1 MQFPTIEHET
11 IIGLDKMAS
20 ETIFA
25 LSTAPGQAGVA
36 VIRISGSTAKLV
48 LEKMSSSFPE
58 PRVAALIKLF
68 NPEDK
73 AELDRC
79 LALWFPGPSSFTGED
94 VVELHLHGG
103 RAVVDGTI
111 EALAKLPDF
120 RPAEAGEFTRRAFD
134 NDKLDLTEVE
144 GLSDLIAAETEAQRK
159 QAIRQMDGELS
170 KLVEGW
176 RDRLVRMLAYLEAEI
191 DFPDE
196 ELEEGI
202 SAQVKHNIEQLIKDI
217 KHHLSD
223 NHRGERLRNG
233 IKIAIV
239 GPPNAG
245 KSSLL
250 NALARREVAIVSD
263 VAGTTRDIIE
273 VHLDLSGYPVIVSD
287 TAGLREIE
295 ENTTDGI
302 ELEGIRRAKQN
313 AESADLCLAVF
324 DIADRDN
331 FDTETLKLLNS
342 ENSFVALNKN
352 DINQADQT
360 IPSSVSGFD
369 ITKISTKSSDGLD
382 ILLEKLNS
390 WVVSNIGQ
398 SGSSSGITRQRHR
411 SALLECLD
419 SLGRSL
425 ETDLPELCAEDLRLS
440 TRYLGRITGKVDVE
454 ELLDVIFR
462 DFCIGK

>member
-1 MQFPTIEHET
+1 
-11 IIGLDKMAS
+11 MAS

-25 LSTAPGQAGVA
+25 LSTVPGQAGVA
-36 VIRISGSTAKLV
+36 VIRISGSKAKVV
-48 LEKMSSSFPE
+48 LEEMSSSFPE

-68 NPEDK
+68 DPEDR

-79 LALWFPGPSSFTGED
+79 LALWFPGPGSFTGED

-111 EALAKLPDF
+111 EALAKLPNF

-134 NDKLDLTEVE
+134 NDKLDLTKVE

-202 SAQVKHNIEQLIKDI
+202 SNQVKHNIEQLKSDI
-217 KHHLSD
+217 KHHLDDS
-223 NHRGERLRNG
+223 HRGERLRNG

-302 ELEGIRRAKQN
+302 ELEGIRRAKLH

-324 DIADRDN
+324 DIEDRDN
-331 FDTETLKLLNS
+331 FDHETLKLLDKTSSFVVINKCDKIE
-342 ENSFVALNKN
+342 ENSS
-352 DINQADQT
+352 
-360 IPSSVSGFD
+360 IPVSNFD
-369 ITKISTKSSDGLD
+369 VTKISTKSGEGIDS
-382 ILLEKLNS
+382 LLEKLNT
-390 WVVSNIGQ
+390 WVISNMGQ

-411 SALLECLD
+411 SALIECLD

-425 ETDLPELCAEDLRLS
+425 ETDLPELCAEDLRLA

>member
-1 MQFPTIEHET
+1 
-11 IIGLDKMAS
+11 MAS

-36 VIRISGSTAKLV
+36 VIRISGSKAKVV
-48 LEKMSSSFPE
+48 LEEMSSSFPE

-68 NPEDK
+68 DPEDK

-79 LALWFPGPSSFTGED
+79 LALWFPGPGSFTGED

-111 EALAKLPDF
+111 EALAKLPNF

-202 SAQVKHNIEQLIKDI
+202 STQVKHNIEQLKSDI
-217 KHHLSD
+217 KHHLDDS
-223 NHRGERLRNG
+223 HRGERLRNG

-302 ELEGIRRAKQN
+302 ELEGIRRAKLH

-324 DIADRDN
+324 DIEDRDN
-331 FDTETLKLLNS
+331 FDQETLKLLDKTSNFVVINKCDKTE
-342 ENSFVALNKN
+342 ENPS
-352 DINQADQT
+352 
-360 IPSSVSGFD
+360 IPVSDFD
-369 ITKISTKSSDGLD
+369 VTKISTKSGEGIDS
-382 ILLEKLNS
+382 LLEKLNT
-390 WVVSNIGQ
+390 WVISNMGQ

-411 SALLECLD
+411 SALIECLD

-425 ETDLPELCAEDLRLS
+425 ETDLPELCAEDLRLA

>member
-1 MQFPTIEHET
+1 MT
-11 IIGLDKMAS
+11 S

-36 VIRISGSTAKLV
+36 VIRISGSKARVV
-48 LEKMSSSFPE
+48 LQEMSSSFPE
-58 PRVAALIKLF
+58 PRVAALVKLF
-68 NPEDK
+68 DPKDK

-79 LALWFPGPSSFTGED
+79 LALWFPGPGSFTGED

-111 EALAKLPDF
+111 EALAKLFDF

-170 KLVEGW
+170 KLVEAW
-176 RDRLVRMLAYLEAEI
+176 RDRLVRMLAYMEAEI

-202 SAQVKHNIEQLIKDI
+202 SDQVKHNIEQLKADI
-217 KHHLSD
+217 KHHLDDS
-223 NHRGERLRNG
+223 HRGERLRNG

-250 NALARREVAIVSD
+250 NVLARREVAIVSD

-302 ELEGIRRAKQN
+302 EFEGIRRAKLH
-313 AESADLCLAVF
+313 AESADLCLAIF
-324 DIADRDN
+324 DIEDSDN
-331 FDTETLKLLNS
+331 LDQETLRLLNS
-342 ENSFVALNKN
+342 ANSFVAINKC
-352 DINQADQT
+352 DKREEDQP
-360 IPSSVSGFD
+360 IPESLSGFD
-369 ITKISTKSSDGLD
+369 ISKISTKSGEGIDS
-382 ILLEKLNS
+382 LLEKLNT
-390 WVVSNIGQ
+390 WVVANMGL

-411 SALLECLD
+411 LALQECLD

-425 ETDLPELCAEDLRLS
+425 ETDLPELCAEDLRLA

>member
-1 MQFPTIEHET
+1 MT
-11 IIGLDKMAS
+11 S

-36 VIRISGSTAKLV
+36 VIRISGSKARFV
-48 LEKMSSSFPE
+48 LQEMSSSFPE
-58 PRVAALIKLF
+58 PRIAALIKLF
-68 NPEDK
+68 DPEDK

-79 LALWFPGPSSFTGED
+79 LALWFPGPGSFTGED

-111 EALAKLPDF
+111 EALAKLPGF

-202 SAQVKHNIEQLIKDI
+202 SDQVKHKIEELREDI
-217 KHHLSD
+217 RHHLDDS
-223 NHRGERLRNG
+223 HRGERLRNG

-250 NALARREVAIVSD
+250 NVLARREVAIVSD

-302 ELEGIRRAKQN
+302 ELEGIRRAKLH

-324 DIADRDN
+324 DIEDSDN
-331 FDTETLKLLNS
+331 FDQETLRLLS
-342 ENSFVALNKN
+342 STSSFVAINKCDKTDDN
-352 DINQADQT
+352 EIT
-360 IPSSVSGFD
+360 PVSLSDFD
-369 ITKISTKSSDGLD
+369 VTKISTKTGEGIDA
-382 ILLEKLNS
+382 LLEKLNT
-390 WVVSNIGQ
+390 WVVANMGL

-411 SALLECLD
+411 SALQECLD

-425 ETDLPELCAEDLRLS
+425 ETDLPELCAEDLRLA

>member
-1 MQFPTIEHET
+1 MT
-11 IIGLDKMAS
+11 S

-36 VIRISGSTAKLV
+36 VIRISGSKARFV
-48 LEKMSSSFPE
+48 LQEMSSSFPE
-58 PRVAALIKLF
+58 PRIAALIKLF
-68 NPEDK
+68 DPEDK

-79 LALWFPGPSSFTGED
+79 LALWFPGPGSFTGED

-111 EALAKLPDF
+111 EALAKLPGF

-170 KLVEGW
+170 KLIEVW

-202 SAQVKHNIEQLIKDI
+202 SDQVKHKIEDLREDI
-217 KHHLSD
+217 RHHLDDS
-223 NHRGERLRNG
+223 HRGERLRNG

-250 NALARREVAIVSD
+250 NVLARREVAIVSD

-302 ELEGIRRAKQN
+302 ELEGIRRAKLH

-324 DIADRDN
+324 DIEDSNN
-331 FDTETLKLLNS
+331 FDQETLRLLS
-342 ENSFVALNKN
+342 STSSFVAINKCDKAEDN
-352 DINQADQT
+352 ETA
-360 IPSSVSGFD
+360 PVSLSDFD
-369 ITKISTKSSDGLD
+369 VTKISTKTGEGIDA
-382 ILLEKLNS
+382 LLEKLNT
-390 WVVSNIGQ
+390 WVVANMGL

-411 SALLECLD
+411 SALQECLD

-425 ETDLPELCAEDLRLS
+425 ETDLPELCAEDLRLA

>member
-1 MQFPTIEHET
+1 
-11 IIGLDKMAS
+11 MAS

-36 VIRISGSTAKLV
+36 VIRISGSKAKVV
-48 LEKMSSSFPE
+48 LEEMSSSFPE

-68 NPEDK
+68 DPEDK

-79 LALWFPGPSSFTGED
+79 LALWFPGPGSFTGED

-111 EALAKLPDF
+111 EALAKLPNF

-202 SAQVKHNIEQLIKDI
+202 LTQVKHNIEQLKSDI
-217 KHHLSD
+217 KHHLDDS
-223 NHRGERLRNG
+223 HRGERLRNG

-302 ELEGIRRAKQN
+302 ELEGIRRAKLH

-324 DIADRDN
+324 DIVDRDN
-331 FDTETLKLLNS
+331 FDQETLKLLDKTSSFVVINKCDKTE
-342 ENSFVALNKN
+342 ENSS
-352 DINQADQT
+352 
-360 IPSSVSGFD
+360 IPVSDFD
-369 ITKISTKSSDGLD
+369 VTKISTRSGEGIDS
-382 ILLEKLNS
+382 LLEKLNT
-390 WVVSNIGQ
+390 WVISNMGQ

-411 SALLECLD
+411 SALIECLD

-425 ETDLPELCAEDLRLS
+425 ETDLPELCAEDLRLA
-440 TRYLGRITGKVDVE
+440 TRSLGRITGKVDVE

>member
-1 MQFPTIEHET
+1 MT
-11 IIGLDKMAS
+11 S

-36 VIRISGSTAKLV
+36 VIRISGSKARFV
-48 LEKMSSSFPE
+48 LQEMSSSFPE
-58 PRVAALIKLF
+58 PRIAALIKLF
-68 NPEDK
+68 DPEDK

-79 LALWFPGPSSFTGED
+79 LALWFPGPGSFTGED

-111 EALAKLPDF
+111 EALAKLPGF

-202 SAQVKHNIEQLIKDI
+202 SDQVKHKIEELREDI
-217 KHHLSD
+217 RHHLDDS
-223 NHRGERLRNG
+223 HRGERLRNG

-250 NALARREVAIVSD
+250 NVLARREVAIVSD

-302 ELEGIRRAKQN
+302 ELEGIRRAKLH

-324 DIADRDN
+324 DIEDSNN
-331 FDTETLKLLNS
+331 FDHETLRLLS
-342 ENSFVALNKN
+342 STSSFVAINKCDKTDDN
-352 DINQADQT
+352 EIT
-360 IPSSVSGFD
+360 PVSLSDFD
-369 ITKISTKSSDGLD
+369 VTKISTKTGEGIDA
-382 ILLEKLNS
+382 LLEKLNT
-390 WVVSNIGQ
+390 WVVANMGL

-411 SALLECLD
+411 SALQECLD

-425 ETDLPELCAEDLRLS
+425 ETDLPELCAEDLRLA
-440 TRYLGRITGKVDVE
+440 TRNLGRITGKVDVE

>member
-1 MQFPTIEHET
+1 
-11 IIGLDKMAS
+11 MAS
-20 ETIFA
+20 DTIFA

-36 VIRISGSTAKLV
+36 VIRISGSNAKAV

-68 NPEDK
+68 DPEDK

-79 LALWFPGPSSFTGED
+79 LALWFPGPASFTGED

-111 EALAKLPDF
+111 EALAKLPNF

-170 KLVEGW
+170 NLVEGW
-176 RDRLVRMLAYLEAEI
+176 RDRLVRMLAYMEAEI

-202 SAQVKHNIEQLIKDI
+202 SDQVKHNIEQLKKDI
-217 KHHLSD
+217 KHHLDDS
-223 NHRGERLRNG
+223 HRGERLRNG

-302 ELEGIRRAKQN
+302 ELEGIRRAKLH

-324 DIADRDN
+324 DIEDRDN
-331 FDTETLKLLNS
+331 LDQETLKLLDS
-342 ENSFVALNKN
+342 DNSFIAINKCDKTEEN
-352 DINQADQT
+352 LSDT
-360 IPSSVSGFD
+360 IFVPGFD
-369 ITKISTKSSDGLD
+369 VTSISTKSGEGIG
-382 ILLEKLNS
+382 ILLEKLNT
-390 WVVSNIGQ
+390 WVVANMGL

-411 SALLECLD
+411 SALQECLD
-419 SLGRSL
+419 SLDRSL
-425 ETDLPELCAEDLRLS
+425 LTDLPELCAEDLRLA